1 MHKDIKGKDESFRDS
16 ISIVSE
22 EGKRLWIYPKKPKGR
37 FYNARSWV
45 SWGLILFLLAV
56 PFIKVHGQP
65 FFLFNVMNRKFII
78 FGLTFGP
85 HDFFL
90 ITLAALSFV
99 VFIILFTVVFGRVFC
114 GWVCPHTVLME
125 MVFRKIEYWIEGDA
139 LRQKL
144 LNSAPWTG
152 KKIFKKLGKY
162 SIFFI
167 ISFIVSNFLLAFIIG
182 IDDLWKIV
190 SDNPSNHIA
199 GLSSMLIFT
208 AIFYW
213 IFAWFR
219 EQACIMVCPYGRLQ
233 GVLLDKNSL
242 VIAYDYVRGEP
253 RGKINKNEERTQG
266 DCIDCN
272 QCVEVCPTG
281 IDIRNGT
288 QLECVNCTACIDA
301 CDNVMDKINKPR
313 GLIRFAS
320 ESNIKLKQKFRF
332 TGRII
337 GYSSLLVVLL
347 TVFMVLLLNRRD
359 IDVNILR
366 SPGMLFQEQPGN
378 LVSNLY
384 NIEVVNKTFDKIP
397 VTLKLNG
404 SEGEIK
410 IIGNTLNI
418 EPNGIAN
425 AKFMVLLDKDKLDK
439 TNTPLKIEVYA
450 HNKKIDE
457 INTSF
462 LGPYKK

>member
-1 MHKDIKGKDESFRDS
+1 MHHDLKTPDESFRDS
-16 ISIVSE
+16 ISLVSK
-22 EGKRLWIYPKKPKGR
+22 EGKRLWVYPKKPKGR
-37 FYNARSWV
+37 YYNARTIV
-45 SWGLILFLLAV
+45 SLVFILFLV
-56 PFIKVHGQP
+56 VTPFIKVHGQP
-65 FFLFNVMNRKFII
+65 FLLFNIIDRKFII

-114 GWVCPHTVLME
+114 GWVCPQTVLME

-144 LNSAPWTG
+144 LNSAPWRG
-152 KKIFKKLGKY
+152 KKIFKKLSKY

-182 IDDLWKIV
+182 MDDLWKIV
-190 SDNPSNHIA
+190 SDNPSNHVA
-199 GLSSMLIFT
+199 GLTSMMIFT

-253 RGKINKNEERTQG
+253 RGKINKNEERTRG

-320 ESNIKLKQKFRF
+320 EMNIKMQQKFKF
-332 TGRII
+332 SPRII
-337 GYSSLLVVLL
+337 GYSVILVVLL
-347 TVFMVLLLNRRD
+347 TIFTVLLLNRRD

-378 LVSNLY
+378 KVSNLY
-384 NIEVVNKTFDKIP
+384 NIEVVNKTFNTVSIELELDDH
-397 VTLKLNG
+397 
-404 SEGEIK
+404 EGEIK
-410 IIGNTLNI
+410 IIGNNLNI

-425 AKFMVLLDKDKLDK
+425 AKFMVLLDKDKLEK
-439 TNTPLKIEVYA
+439 TNTQLEIKVLSG
-450 HNKKIDE
+450 NKEIDE
-457 INTSF
+457 IKTSF